1 MFVLSKGFIGYCP
14 FLSGTLIL
22 FSIKYS
28 LFHHF
33 PHHCGKL
40 FCFEADHY
48 LQFFFFFYSLYS
60 YFRQLFMPTGDNTR
74 IDLLSIVNLNK
85 LPPLIQFPHS
95 YNENDNTWHIVVNA
109 WQMMAM
115 TWYYYRKWTSEWS
128 YQQSLIM
135 KSTGHSLHYKEWI
148 GIQCP
153 SVLGFGAIPLIHCLT
168 SGVGRLFTKGHV
180 INILDF
186 ADHRSLFQLL
196 DFAMVTGKQLEAV
209 CKWMNVLCSS
219 QTLLQTPKFEF
230 SIIFKQYFLLNFFN
244 F

>member
-1 MFVLSKGFIGYCP
+1 MGANFVCSFKRFHWLLSLPLRDIDFVFHRVFIISS
-14 FLSGTLIL
+14 FSTSLWKIIL
-22 FSIKYS
+22 FWGRS
-28 LFHHF
+28 LL
-33 PHHCGKL
+33 PL
-40 FCFEADHY
+40 V
-48 LQFFFFFYSLYS
+48 FFFLNSLYS

-109 WQMMAM
+109 WQMMVM

-148 GIQCP
+148 GMQCP

-168 SGVGRLFTKGHV
+168 SEVGRLFTKGHI

-196 DFAMVTGKQLEAV
+196 DFAVVTGKQLEAV

-219 QTLLQTPKFEF
+219 QTLL
-230 SIIFKQYFLLNFFN
+230 
-244 F
+244 